1 MADDLETLER
11 SIQRRVGALPKG
23 LQRHIYR
30 VRDIAAELAGRHG
43 VDPAQAALTML
54 AHDVARAM
62 PGKQLLDHA
71 ARMALPVTFLERS
84 LPILLHG
91 PVGARMLRNE
101 DGLADESIY
110 QAVYW
115 HTTAHPS
122 LDQLGK
128 VVFLADKLDP
138 QKIAYYPYLPRLK
151 ELAFQS
157 LDQGILEFATQEIIA
172 RTKRGEPLHPVVVE
186 TRNTLLAVAG
196 PVAET
201 LL

>member
-1 MADDLETLER
+1 MADELETV
-11 SIQRRVGALPKG
+11 IQRRVGALPKG
-23 LQRHIYR
+23 LQQHIYR

-43 VDPAQAALTML
+43 VDPAQAALAML

-71 ARMALPVTFLERS
+71 ARMALPVTSLERG
-84 LPILLHG
+84 LPVLLHG
-91 PVGARMLRNE
+91 PVGARILRQE

-122 LDQLGK
+122 LDHLGK

-138 QKIAYYPYLPRLK
+138 HKIAYYPYLPRLK

-172 RTKRGEPLHPVVVE
+172 RTQRGEPLLPVVVE
-186 TRNTLLAVAG
+186 TRNALLAFAA

-201 LL
+201 PL

>member
-1 MADDLETLER
+1 MADDLETL
-11 SIQRRVGALPKG
+11 IQRRVDALPTG
-23 LQRHIYR
+23 LQQHIYR
-30 VRDIAAELAGRHG
+30 VKDIAAELAGCHG
-43 VDPAQAALTML
+43 VDPPQAALAML
-54 AHDVARAM
+54 AHDVSRAM
-62 PGKQLLDHA
+62 PGKRLLDHA
-71 ARMALPVTFLERS
+71 TKMALPVTFLERS

-91 PVGARMLRNE
+91 PVGAKILRQE

-138 QKIAYYPYLPRLK
+138 QKIAYYPYLPWLK

-172 RTKRGEPLHPVVVE
+172 RTERGELVHPVVVE
-186 TRNTLLAVAG
+186 TRNALQAAAVAVG
-196 PVAET
+196 QS
-201 LL
+201 